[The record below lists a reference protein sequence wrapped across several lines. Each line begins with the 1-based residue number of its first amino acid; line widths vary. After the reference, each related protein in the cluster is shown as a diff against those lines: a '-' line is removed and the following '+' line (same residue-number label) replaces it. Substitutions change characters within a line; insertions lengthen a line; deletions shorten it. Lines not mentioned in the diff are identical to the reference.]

1 MSDTAFIRTKLYE
14 PLPVKH
20 IVSLHYFEFSKD
32 FSFEG
37 EKHDF
42 WEFVYV
48 DRGELAVFADTEG
61 YLLKQGDMIFH
72 KPNEFHG
79 VWANHKIAPNVII
92 ISFVCT
98 AKEMAFFENKIV
110 SLTAYQQELLA
121 QIIKNG
127 FAAFKPPF
135 DDHLYHT
142 LHRRDD
148 APIGAEQLIKL
159 HLELLLIDLLSQ
171 GDEPTKTV
179 KRQSSAIK
187 SKSEANLAMQMC
199 SFMKKHICDDLT
211 LEQIYKTFHLS
222 RSHALNLFKEQQG
235 ISIMRYY
242 RELKIEQA
250 KQLLRSEQYTITEIA
265 NKLKYSSVHSFS
277 RDFKAIIHMSP
288 TEYLRTVFAKSK
300 AIQ

>member
-1 MSDTAFIRTKLYE
+1 MSDTSFIRTKLQE
-14 PLPVKH
+14 PLPVKQ

-32 FSFEG
+32 FAFEG

-79 VWANHKIAPNVII
+79 VLANRKIAPNVII

-98 AKEMAFFENKIV
+98 AKEMSFFNNKIF
-110 SLTAYQQELLA
+110 SLTPYQQELLA

-127 FAAFKPPF
+127 FAAFLPPF

-142 LHRRDD
+142 LHRRHD

-159 HLELLLIDLLSQ
+159 HLELLLIDLLSL
-171 GDEPTKTV
+171 GDEPSKRI

-187 SKSEANLAMQMC
+187 SRSEADLTEQMC
-199 SFMKKHICDDLT
+199 SFMKNHVFDDLT
-211 LEQIYKTFHLS
+211 LEQIYKAFHLS
-222 RSHALNLFKEQQG
+222 RSHALNLFKEQKG
-235 ISIMRYY
+235 IGIMRYY
-242 RELKIEQA
+242 RELKIDQA
-250 KQLLRSEQYTITEIA
+250 KALLRSEQYTITEIA
-265 NKLKYSSVHSFS
+265 VMLQYSSVHSFS
-277 RDFKAIIHMSP
+277 RDFKAIIDMSP
-288 TEYLRTVFAKSK
+288 SEYLRTVLSK
-300 AIQ
+300 TNPIT